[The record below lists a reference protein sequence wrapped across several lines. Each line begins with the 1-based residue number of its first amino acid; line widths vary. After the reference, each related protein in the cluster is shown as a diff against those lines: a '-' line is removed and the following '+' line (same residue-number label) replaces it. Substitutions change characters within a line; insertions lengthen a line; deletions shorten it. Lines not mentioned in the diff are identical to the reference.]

1 MINFLQDSFFIVYK
15 NKVFIIHVL
24 IWPYFLYHGAMS
36 VQSANFSNQTKS
48 ECSSNW
54 LMQRKF
60 GTSSGVTQSLEKFYY
75 NEEVNSFYA
84 FVLIPLVKR
93 DCDIFM
99 AFQSYVSQKV
109 RFSRNSRQF
118 FSLKFHTED
127 VNVSLGSIASRYSEN
142 WSPRREERTDQT
154 RKDGENIAQRA
165 LTLERSADWSTYIVC

>member
-48 ECSSNW
+48 DCSSNW

-84 FVLIPLVKR
+84 FVLIPLVRR

-142 WSPRREERTDQT
+142 WSPRREERRLDTRGRREYSPTCTDS
-154 RKDGENIAQRA
+154 GE
-165 LTLERSADWSTYIVC
+165 EC